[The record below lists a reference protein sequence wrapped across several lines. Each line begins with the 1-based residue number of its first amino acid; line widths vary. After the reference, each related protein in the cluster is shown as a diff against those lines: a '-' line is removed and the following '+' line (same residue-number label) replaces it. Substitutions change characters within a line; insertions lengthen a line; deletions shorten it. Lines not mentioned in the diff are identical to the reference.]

1 MTDIAKEYAAALF
14 HLACEDKREAE
25 YAEALEQ
32 VSAVFSQMPEYLA
45 MLASPSIPLGER
57 LNAIEAAFAG
67 NVPEHILSYLLLL
80 CEKGRISCYPDSAE
94 EYRALYNASR
104 NVARAVVTSA
114 VPLTAEEQEKLQA
127 KLNAMAKGTAV
138 IEYRLDSSLI
148 GGLVVELDGKVMDGS
163 LRHRL
168 SEVKEVMT
176 T

>member
-14 HLACEDKREAE
+14 HLACEEGCEAE
-25 YAEALEQ
+25 YAEGLEE
-32 VSAVFSQMPEYLA
+32 VSAVFTRTPEYLT

-57 LNAIEAAFAG
+57 LNAIVAAFSG
-67 NVPEHILSYLLLL
+67 NVPEYILSYLLLL

-104 NVARAVVTSA
+104 NVVRAVVTSA
-114 VPLTAEEQEKLQA
+114 VPLTSHEQEKLQA

-138 IEYRLDSSLI
+138 IEYRQDSSLI
-148 GGLVVELDGKVMDGS
+148 GGLIVELDGKVMDGS

>member
-1 MTDIAKEYAAALF
+1 M
-14 HLACEDKREAE
+14 
-25 YAEALEQ
+25 
-32 VSAVFSQMPEYLA
+32 
-45 MLASPSIPLGER
+45 
-57 LNAIEAAFAG
+57 
-67 NVPEHILSYLLLL
+67 
-80 CEKGRISCYPDSAE
+80 
-94 EYRALYNASR
+94 
-104 NVARAVVTSA
+104 VTSA